1 MYIKNPFEAKY
12 QFHVDKRES
21 VGLRYCNDSKPF
33 IAYQSDMDNIH
44 KLLINTVQK
53 CKILIVFDD
62 MITDIVM
69 KTSTNSNESIYQK

>member
-12 QFHVDKRES
+12 QFHVDKCES

-44 KLLINTVQK
+44 KLLINIVQK
-53 CKILIVFDD
+53 CKMLIVFDD
-62 MITDIVM
+62 MITDIV
-69 KTSTNSNESIYQK
+69 SNENFNK

>member
-33 IAYQSDMDNIH
+33 IAYQSDIDNIH
-44 KLLINTVQK
+44 KLLINIVQK
-53 CKILIVFDD
+53 CKMLIVFDD
-62 MITDIVM
+62 MITDIV
-69 KTSTNSNESIYQK
+69 SNENFNK